1 MDRCGHC
8 KAMEPE
14 YKKLAK
20 KMKKTN
26 PNLIVARM
34 DATANDIHPIF
45 GQIKGYPT
53 LFFLPIAHKQQPVQ
67 YEGGEFTFKSLK
79 AFADQQAS
87 IILTDE
93 ERMGLPATNTDSAA
107 EELLPQDE
115 AQSTEQRTNESE
127 PTASKEH
134 KVDEL

>member
-1 MDRCGHC
+1 
-8 KAMEPE
+8 MEPE

-20 KMKKTN
+20 KMKKHN

-45 GQIKGYPT
+45 GPIKGYPT

-67 YEGGEFTFKSLK
+67 YEGGEFSYKALK

-93 ERMGLPATNTDSAA
+93 ERMGLPAANSAA
-107 EELLPQDE
+107 EETLPQDDK
-115 AQSTEQRTNESE
+115 AQLKDQEPVESEQR
-127 PTASKEH
+127 